1 MNTTWY
7 FLLTQYQP
15 NQRQS
20 VCTSVEEQAE
30 SSILTLFNFVE
41 KIFLGL
47 RVLTILVT
55 LYTR

>member
-20 VCTSVEEQAE
+20 VSTSVEEQAE

>member
-20 VCTSVEEQAE
+20 VSTSVEEQAE
-30 SSILTLFNFVE
+30 SSILTLFNFVV
-41 KIFLGL
+41 KMLLGL

>member
-20 VCTSVEEQAE
+20 VYTSVEEQAE